1 MVVAAGAV
9 EQVDAIVDG
18 ASLRVGGGVDDAAEA
33 GVGDGASAHGAGLEG
48 DVQVAA
54 IEAASA
60 AGGEGGAD
68 GLQFGMGGGI
78 GELAHAIALGGE
90 DAIAL
95 HDDGADRGF
104 TGGGGFRGEIEG
116 EVHGAGHEWGLAFRV
131 VNDQRMAACR
141 PPLEGGGEEVRVA
154 LGVAYIER
162 SGESPLPIRQ
172 LPEDL
177 INRIA
182 AGEVVERPAS
192 VIKELV
198 ENAVDAGARRIAI
211 TTAGGGIGL
220 MRIEDDGVGMDEADL
235 LLSVER
241 HATSKLADGGL
252 DDIRTLGF
260 RGEALASIGSVAE
273 LTISTRQADAETGVR
288 LAVRHGA
295 KSRVVPVAMNRGTIV
310 EVRELFA
317 NVPARRKCLKSER
330 AEASAITDT
339 VKRLAMANPDV
350 HFVLDGADRSASNW
364 PGRNGDG
371 ALRARLGDVMGA
383 EFGENAVTLAMARH
397 GMVVTGLAGLPTFT
411 KANSLSQY
419 FFVNGRSVKD
429 KVLVGAVRAAYA
441 DFVFRDRFPVVALFV
456 AVEPADVDVNVHPA
470 KAELRFRDAGAVR
483 GAVIRAIGE
492 ALSASGYRAASTVA
506 EDVVGA
512 FRVPEF
518 ASPAGPFEHSSQGLL
533 ASNGSTGAIRPAGRF
548 EAPPPLRGGGSPQA
562 SALRFSEF
570 DEPSARFEVAKE
582 VSAVESEEFPL
593 GTARAQ
599 MFDNFIVAQNGD
611 SLLLVDQHAA
621 HERLVYERFK
631 AQLAS
636 GPVAS
641 QMQLIPVVIELPEDD
656 CARLEEAAPM
666 LEKLG
671 LYLERFGAR
680 AVAVR
685 ETPALLGQ
693 ADIDGLVRDLADGLA
708 EWDSTAALAD
718 RLEAIIG
725 RMACHGSVRSGR
737 RLKVEEMNAL
747 LREMEATPHS
757 GQCIHGRPTYVELKK
772 ADIER
777 LFGRTR

>member
-1 MVVAAGAV
+1 M
-9 EQVDAIVDG
+9 
-18 ASLRVGGGVDDAAEA
+18 
-33 GVGDGASAHGAGLEG
+33 
-48 DVQVAA
+48 
-54 IEAASA
+54 
-60 AGGEGGAD
+60 
-68 GLQFGMGGGI
+68 
-78 GELAHAIALGGE
+78 
-90 DAIAL
+90 
-95 HDDGADRGF
+95 
-104 TGGGGFRGEIEG
+104 
-116 EVHGAGHEWGLAFRV
+116 
-131 VNDQRMAACR
+131 
-141 PPLEGGGEEVRVA
+141 
-154 LGVAYIER
+154 
-162 SGESPLPIRQ
+162 PIRQ

-198 ENAVDAGARRIAI
+198 ENAIDAGASRIAI
-211 TTAGGGIGL
+211 STAGGGISL

-241 HATSKLADGGL
+241 HATSKLADDGL

-273 LTISTRQADAETGVR
+273 LTISTRQADAETGLR
-288 LAVRHGA
+288 LAVRHGIKA
-295 KSRVVPVAMNRGTIV
+295 RVVPVAMNRGTIV

-317 NVPARRKCLKSER
+317 NVPARRKFLKTER
-330 AEASAITDT
+330 AEAAAIGDI
-339 VKRLAMANPDV
+339 VRRLAMANPHV
-350 HFVLDGADRSASNW
+350 HFVLDGADRTTSNW
-364 PGRNGDG
+364 PGREGDG

-383 EFGENAVTLAMARH
+383 EFGENAVPLATVRH
-397 GMVVTGLAGLPTFT
+397 EVVVTGLAGLPTFT

-456 AVEPADVDVNVHPA
+456 AVDPADVDVNVHPA
-470 KAELRFRDAGAVR
+470 KAELRFRDAGGVR

-492 ALSASGYRAASTVA
+492 ALSAAGYRAASTVA
-506 EDVVGA
+506 EDVVSA

-518 ASPAGPFEHSSQGLL
+518 AGPAERAARVDAPSTAYGGP
-533 ASNGSTGAIRPAGRF
+533 
-548 EAPPPLRGGGSPQA
+548 PPPLRGGGPPPA
-562 SALRFSEF
+562 SALRFSDF
-570 DEPSARFEVAKE
+570 AEPSARFEVAKE
-582 VSAVESEEFPL
+582 VAAVESEEFPL

-599 MFDNFIVAQNGD
+599 MFDNFIVAQNGE

-631 AQLAS
+631 AQMAA

-641 QMQLIPVVIELPEDD
+641 QMQLIPVVIELPEED
-656 CARLEEAAPM
+656 CALIEEAAPV
-666 LEKLG
+666 LEELG
-671 LYLERFGAR
+671 LYVERFGPR

-708 EWDSTAALAD
+708 EWDSTAALGD

-772 ADIER
+772 SDIER